1 MYFAKHFSRRK
12 VQMNTNT
19 KPENKIRS
27 IASVFSE
34 MLDQR
39 KPKGIRYQFQ
49 SMLILLSLSKLCHQ
63 DTPSEIYDWVKNR
76 SAWLNEKLDLDW
88 KRMPSLTTWQ
98 RLIAQNIDA
107 SEFDEK
113 VGQYF
118 RQLSS
123 NEREEVNLDGKVVCG
138 TIAKETD
145 KQLHL
150 LALQTSKTNS
160 TLEQTALLEG
170 ENEISGAKRLLAK
183 ADLENKI
190 VSGDAIFAQKEL
202 SKTVVEKGGEYLWK
216 LRANQGK
223 IYKTAK
229 EYFEKT
235 TDKYLGKASSL
246 DKGHG
251 RIDERKITTS
261 FRIAGETEF
270 PYVAQVFR
278 IERKS
283 EEVKTGKVS
292 IQTIYGITSLPV
304 EEYGA
309 KELLKLTRNH
319 WQIENGLHYRRDVT
333 FKEDSVKQTSKNG
346 GRVLAALNNLTI
358 GVLRNSGWENIA
370 EARRFYNAFITEALN
385 LIMLPLKRLL

>member
-1 MYFAKHFSRRK
+1 
-12 VQMNTNT
+12 MNTNT